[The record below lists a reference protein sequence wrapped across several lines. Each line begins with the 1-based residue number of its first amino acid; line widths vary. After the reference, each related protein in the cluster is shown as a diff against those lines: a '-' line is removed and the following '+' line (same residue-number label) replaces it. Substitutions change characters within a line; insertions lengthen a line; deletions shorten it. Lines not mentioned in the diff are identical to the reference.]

1 MRTLAIV
8 AACAVALAAAQGARA
23 DGDPASDYLLVQRV
37 FVPFEGAAAAKQQH
51 ELTQEVAAVNKAGFA
66 IRVAVIFSSYDL
78 GSVTALWRKP
88 TTYARF
94 LGIELSFVYK
104 QRLLVVMPNG
114 FGFNWPKHS
123 PKDGYAVLAKVPLQ
137 HGTTGLI
144 ASATAAVQKLAA
156 AAGVKT

>member
-1 MRTLAIV
+1 MRTIAVV
-8 AACAVALAAAQGARA
+8 AACCFALAGAQCARA

-37 FVPFEGAAAAKQQH
+37 FVPFEGAVATKQQH
-51 ELTQEVAAVNKAGFA
+51 ELTKEVAAVNKAGFT

-78 GSVTALWRKP
+78 GSVTSLWRKP
-88 TTYARF
+88 MTYARF
-94 LGIELSFVYK
+94 LGVELSFVYK

-123 PKDGYAVLAKVPLQ
+123 PKDGYAVLGKVPVQ
-137 HGTTGLI
+137 RGTTGLI
-144 ASATAAVQKLAA
+144 SSATAAVQKLAA